1 MGELSLYSDK
11 TDLYKHLGK
20 TEPVPVK
27 VEGGICWG
35 EEEKSFV
42 LAKEREIE
50 LSQIELSALIKE
62 GEKTRKKVIL
72 PRKLDAPVREG
83 EKVGSVRYYIEDML
97 MGELSLYSDRSVK
110 KMDILTA
117 LGHVLSLWRI

>member
-1 MGELSLYSDK
+1 MQESCFYGLKNYNK

-72 PRKLDAPVREG
+72 PPEVRCSCKRGREDWTG
-83 EKVGSVRYYIEDML
+83 TILYRRYAYGRTFI
-97 MGELSLYSDRSVK
+97 
-110 KMDILTA
+110 I
-117 LGHVLSLWRI
+117 

>member
-1 MGELSLYSDK
+1 MYK
-11 TDLYKHLGK
+11 RQLYKHLGK

-50 LSQIELSALIKE
+50 LSALIKE
-62 GEKTRKKVIL
+62 GEKTRKRCV
-72 PRKLDAPVREG
+72 
-83 EKVGSVRYYIEDML
+83 
-97 MGELSLYSDRSVK
+97 
-110 KMDILTA
+110 
-117 LGHVLSLWRI
+117 